1 MNAVRIATMGSG
13 RLAKR
18 FRVQPVDPL
27 MRSAYSL
34 TVNVVVAAGL
44 GVVFWIAAARL
55 YDTQTVGRDAALIAV
70 MIELST
76 ICQLNMANA
85 LTRFLPSLERGT
97 ARALLGAYGISGAAA
112 LVVGIAF
119 VMGAPMVSG
128 AFGFL
133 RESVLFAALYVLA
146 QILWTW
152 FAVQDAALTAMRR
165 APWVP
170 VENGVFGVL
179 KLAALP
185 LLLALGAAHGVFL
198 ASALPVLLL
207 LVPVNLFLFRTAIPE
222 HLRRQ
227 RPAGSALGRLA
238 RRRLVGFLAQD
249 YGATVIA
256 QASTTALPLL
266 IVALLGSSANA
277 YFYIPYTMIVA
288 FNMLFFSVSMSL
300 VVEGALAE
308 HRIRAL
314 AANMARRFGLLVVIG
329 AVAMIAAAPL
339 ILLPFGAD
347 YLREGAPVLR
357 ILACGCL
364 FRAVTTLYIAI
375 ARLQG
380 KGARILA
387 VESIQMV
394 LLLAGVAALAKPL
407 GLQGVALSWLAASAI
422 VGLSRLPF
430 LMRFFHFRPGRA
442 ASTAGVAVGLG
453 RRRNHVGAADGNHP
467 IRQGSDI
474 VPVLLYH
481 SVEDHPSRSDRRYAV
496 SPTEFAGHT
505 DAVVASG
512 RVPLRIGEL
521 AAGLRG
527 ERPLP
532 ERPVAITFD
541 DGFAN
546 TYDAVEELLRRN
558 LPLTVYVTTGE
569 VGAPNRLSAP
579 QLLELARLS
588 SVEVGAHTVS
598 HPRLD
603 ELEGEELTIEVAGSK
618 AQLEDLTGVGIGS
631 FSYPHGAYDQRARE
645 AVIAAGYS
653 SAVAVKNAL
662 SHYHDDPFAIARWTV
677 TEGTPASRI
686 AQVLEGERVQRAWSH
701 ERLRTWAYRTA
712 RRRRRRLTQ
721 TLGVGG

>member
-1 MNAVRIATMGSG
+1 MSGRRVAPIGDG

-18 FRVQPVDPL
+18 FRVQAADPL

-34 TVNVVVAAGL
+34 TVNVALTAGL
-44 GVVFWIAAARL
+44 GVAYWIVAARL
-55 YDTQTVGRDAALIAV
+55 YDTETVGRDAALIAA

-76 ICQLNMANA
+76 ICQLNMVNA

-97 ARALLGAYGISGAAA
+97 ARALLGAYGLSGGVA
-112 LVVGIAF
+112 LVVGVGF
-119 VMGAPMVSG
+119 VVGAPMISDE
-128 AFGFL
+128 FGFL
-133 RESVLFAALYVLA
+133 RESLLFAGLYVLA

-152 FAVQDAALTAMRR
+152 FALQDAALTAMRR
-165 APWVP
+165 APWLP

-185 LLLALGAAHGVFL
+185 LALALGAAHGVFL
-198 ASALPVLLL
+198 ASALPVVLL

-222 HLRRQ
+222 HLRRH
-227 RPAGSALGRLA
+227 RPAGSALRRLG

-249 YGATVIA
+249 YGATVLA

-277 YFYIPYTMIVA
+277 YFYIPYMMIA
-288 FNMLFFSVSMSL
+288 TFNLLFFSVSMSL

-314 AANMARRFGLLVVIG
+314 AARMARRFGLPIVIG
-329 AVAMIAAAPL
+329 AVVMVAAAPL

-347 YLREGAPVLR
+347 YVREGTPVLR

-364 FRAVTTLYIAI
+364 FRAVTMLYIAI
-375 ARLQG
+375 SRLQG

-387 VESIQMV
+387 VECIQMM
-394 LLLAGVAALAKPL
+394 LLLGGVATLANPL
-407 GLQGVALSWLAASAI
+407 GLPGVALSWLGATAI
-422 VGLSRLPF
+422 VGLPSLAF
-430 LMRFFHFRPGRA
+430 LVRFFRVGQQRGA
-442 ASTAGVAVGLG
+442 AVAGFATRGESRDHLGVAD
-453 RRRNHVGAADGNHP
+453 RNHPAPREAAG
-467 IRQGSDI
+467 I

-481 SVEDHPSRSDRRYAV
+481 SVEDRPRRGDRRYALSLADFV
-496 SPTEFAGHT
+496 AHA
-505 DAVVASG
+505 DAITASG
-512 RVPLRIGEL
+512 RVPLRIAEL

-546 TYDAVEELLRRN
+546 TYEAAEELLRRN
-558 LPLTVYVTTGE
+558 LSLTVYVTTGE
-569 VGAPNRLSAP
+569 VGAPNRLSAA
-579 QLLELARLS
+579 QLGELVHMH
-588 SVEVGAHTVS
+588 SVEVGAHTIT

-603 ELEGEELTIEVAGSK
+603 ELDGRQLSAEVTGSK
-618 AQLEDLTGVGIGS
+618 AQLEEQTGVGVGS

-653 SAVAVKNAL
+653 SAVAVKNAI
-662 SHYHDDPFAIARWTV
+662 SHPHDDPFAIARWTV
-677 TEGTPASRI
+677 TWGTSASRI
-686 AQVLEGERVQRAWSH
+686 AQVLEGERVRQAWSH
-701 ERLRTWAYRTA
+701 ERLRTRAYRTA
-712 RRRRRRLTQ
+712 RRRRRVLTQ
-721 TLGVGG
+721 ALGVRG